1 MVPIIRFKNTAYF
14 LDCMGENEECTDSKS
29 IEDKIATY
37 KAFADMLELA
47 RNTEKYFID
56 IAEEDRTFIIRGKLN
71 NFQFEYYTNHETGGV
86 SVNNDRYNIDLETE
100 GKLSQKVT
108 RMMVQGREYTL
119 DSVNGKDKKCDT
131 CGEEIEEAE
140 EEPWEKNGEKEE
152 TIEEKLTNGHL
163 PDTNGMNGHEETT
176 VQALHFGQAL
186 LKRVMEEI
194 NTKIPAFMEIT
205 KKYFTGKYKPEKN
218 IPTDFTT
225 NEEIF
230 KGFQL

>member
-1 MVPIIRFKNTAYF
+1 
-14 LDCMGENEECTDSKS
+14 MGENEEEDTESKS
-29 IEDKIATY
+29 IENKIATY
-37 KAFADMLELA
+37 KAFVDLLELA
-47 RNTEKYFID
+47 RKTENYFID

-71 NFQFEYYTNHETGGV
+71 NFQFEYYTNCETGGV

-108 RMMVQGREYTL
+108 RIMVQGREYTL
-119 DSVNGKDKKCDT
+119 DSVNGNDKKCDT

-140 EEPWEKNGEKEE
+140 EPWKQNSEEE
-152 TIEEKLTNGHL
+152 TIEEKLTNGKL
-163 PDTNGMNGHEETT
+163 PDTEGMNGHEETT

-205 KKYFTGKYKPEKN
+205 KKYFTGKYRPEKN

-230 KGFQL
+230 KDFKL